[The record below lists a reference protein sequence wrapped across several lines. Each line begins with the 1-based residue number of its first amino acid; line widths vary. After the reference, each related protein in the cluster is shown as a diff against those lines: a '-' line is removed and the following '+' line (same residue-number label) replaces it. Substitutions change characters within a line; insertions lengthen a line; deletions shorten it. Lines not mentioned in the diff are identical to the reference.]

1 MQFEKTSDGYFVYI
15 EKNERIMEKIT
26 QFCINNHISNAQL
39 SGIGAVK
46 DTEIGAFDVQSK
58 NYIRKNFKS
67 VMELVSFQ
75 GNITLKDNQPF
86 AHAHVTISDHE
97 MNTKGGH
104 LFDATVAAVGE
115 FFIRKIPN
123 SVARKLNHDVGLP
136 CIFMNNNFE

>member
-123 SVARKLNHDVGLP
+123 SVSRKLNHDVGLP
-136 CIFMNNNFE
+136 CIFMDNNFE

>member
-26 QFCINNHISNAQL
+26 HFCIDNHISNAQL

-46 DTEIGAFDVQSK
+46 DTEIGAFDLQSK

-67 VMELVSFQ
+67 VRELVSFQ

-123 SVARKLNHDVGLP
+123 SVSRKLNHDVGLP
-136 CIFMNNNFE
+136 CIFMDNNFE

>member
-46 DTEIGAFDVQSK
+46 NTEIGAFDVQSK

-75 GNITLKDNQPF
+75 GNITLKDSQPF
-86 AHAHVTISDHE
+86 AHAHVTLSDHE

-136 CIFMNNNFE
+136 CIFMDNNFE